1 MATSKKRVH
10 ILTAVNAA
18 NVSKS
23 GSTYTIAAACGAV
36 DEIVMNGVYYAAAEL
51 AKGAPTLTDKPAPI
65 GHPKNAAGQYI
76 SANSGDALLTAYAGV
91 VCRNGRHTGGR
102 TLADLEINAA
112 QAKAHPKGDK
122 VIAWAEAAVNG
133 ENPEPMHVSTG
144 LFADMVDE
152 AGEVGGKKYTR
163 RATNIRYDHLAL
175 LPDGGGAGTPE
186 QGVGMFNDGEGGLQ
200 EVETFAINTE
210 PEDKRAAGLLRWL
223 NRLVGNGAS
232 DLSFDQITSL
242 LYAALPKGAWLREVF
257 DRYVVWCDESTGK
270 CYRQDYS
277 VASDGSSVAFAG
289 QAVEV
294 TRRVE
299 YVPVTNHREADN
311 VKDTILA
318 ALNAAG
324 IAVAGLTDAQLLTA
338 YNALQAKP
346 HTDALTAANSK
357 LAEIEQAANAARDA
371 ELTTLATELATNS
384 KSLTAAD
391 FKAMGLARCKELKA
405 VAAPIVV
412 GNTGTGKADDEF
424 SSYDCNALIDAAGKP
439 PVAAAH

>member
-1 MATSKKRVH
+1 MAQRKRVH

-36 DEIVMNGVYYAAAEL
+36 DDIVMNGVYYAGAEL
-51 AKGAPTLTDKPAPI
+51 AKGAPSLTDKPAPI

-91 VCRNGRHTGGR
+91 VCRNGRHVGGR

-133 ENPEPMHVSTG
+133 ENPDPMHVSTG

-152 AGEVGGKKYTR
+152 VGEVGGKKYTR

-200 EVETFAINTE
+200 EVEAFTLNTE
-210 PEDKRAAGLLRWL
+210 PADRRFEGLTGWVRKLL
-223 NRLVGNGAS
+223 GNGS
-232 DLSFDQITSL
+232 ELSFDQISSG
-242 LYAALPKGAWLREVF
+242 LYKTLPDRAWLCEVF
-257 DRYVVWCDESTGK
+257 ARYAVWQDADGK
-270 CYRQDYS
+270 LWKQDYS
-277 VASDGSSVAFAG
+277 VGSDGSVAWSGTAE
-289 QAVEV
+289 EV
-294 TRRVE
+294 RREVKYE
-299 YVPVTNHREADN
+299 SVTNLERDPM
-311 VKDTILA
+311 KDKILA

-324 IAVAGLTDAQLLTA
+324 IKTEGLDESALLAA
-338 YNALQAKP
+338 YNALVSKP
-346 HTDALTAANSK
+346 HTDALAAANGK
-357 LAEIEQAANAARDA
+357 LAEFEQAANAARDA
-371 ELTTLATELATNS
+371 ELATLATELAANS
-384 KSLTAAD
+384 KVLTASD

-405 VAAPIVV
+405 NAGAAPVV
-412 GNTGTGKADDEF
+412 PGSTGGASGDDEF
-424 SSYDCNALIDAAGKP
+424 AGYSINSHITTKE
-439 PVAAAH
+439 A